1 MAPLPE
7 LVEKPTKATA
17 NKVRVGKGKPL
28 PYGCSQ
34 AAKGLNFSIL
44 APDSLVAWLVVE
56 VPSGQENTVTFPD
69 VQGSFLRFE
78 LQAPVNRT
86 GNTWHIQ
93 IVAPFSLEGL
103 RYGWHIDPE
112 VSYDNQPLLEQP
124 VLDPCARC
132 LTSGGVEVWNK
143 RGENIKY
150 APLSV
155 VPDFRALDCFDWQ
168 GVTSPGYALQ
178 DLIIYEAHVRSFTKN
193 KDSGVKAPGTF
204 LGFIEKIPHLLNL
217 GINCVELLPIF
228 EFDESQVP
236 WKHPKTGE
244 HLCQYWGYQTCSY
257 NTPMQRFAVGSTKN
271 PWAAI
276 VEFKTL
282 VRELHRNGIEVVLDV
297 VFNHTGEGAWG
308 VSNWNCLAKVA
319 VNHYYL
325 MSNGYHTNYTG
336 CGNTLHANNPNCTEW
351 IIDCLR
357 YWALDMHVDGFRF
370 DLASSLTRGSDGQCM
385 PEPPFIRRLVSDPCL
400 QHVKLIAEPWD
411 CAWPDGYLVGQFP
424 SGDGN
429 PRWAEW
435 NGKFRDA
442 VRGFIKGDPNMKG
455 EFATRVCGS
464 ADLYEP
470 DGRGPCHSINFITA
484 HDGFTL
490 RDLVSYN
497 KKHNHL
503 NNEESGED
511 NNISWN
517 CGEENDEGPS
527 KKKDIMKLRDQQM
540 RNMILALFLSAGTP
554 MVTSGDEYGRS
565 QGGNNNTWCQDEL
578 NWFSWADCAKESEG
592 LVRFFRLALG
602 LRKQHR
608 DLLERT
614 TFLTHETIQWNH
626 DDWES
631 DYNFISYILHRGGAE
646 TGEGSEGGEVAE
658 AASECGQAG
667 SSRDS
672 TAAATTTEKQR
683 TCALLVA
690 FNAGHVAHDCRLPAG
705 REWFRIVD
713 SSLPSPQDIC
723 ECDEDAQVI
732 TGESYVMSPY
742 SCIVLR
748 SFDDLAESQ
757 QYDTAL
763 LPGSRLQQLQSQLR
777 QVASQPFQAQ
787 LAEEDF
793 EEIHPSLR
801 GGPEPELM
809 SKLGQGGYHHHPVI
823 GA

>member
-1 MAPLPE
+1 MSEGHFQGGIPE
-7 LVEKPTKATA
+7 TNMGRAQKGDWNLYGKA
-17 NKVRVGKGKPL
+17 
-28 PYGCSQ
+28 GCR
-34 AAKGLNFSIL
+34 LR
-44 APDSLVAWLVVE
+44 P
-56 VPSGQENTVTFPD
+56 ENTVTFPD

-517 CGEENDEGPS
+517 CGEENDEGL
-527 KKKDIMKLRDQQM
+527 KGFDFLYCTGWM

-631 DYNFISYILHRGGAE
+631 DYNFISYILHRGGP
-646 TGEGSEGGEVAE
+646 TSCRSSSVWGV
-658 AASECGQAG
+658 CG
-667 SSRDS
+667 
-672 TAAATTTEKQR
+672 
-683 TCALLVA
+683 
-690 FNAGHVAHDCRLPAG
+690 P
-705 REWFRIVD
+705 
-713 SSLPSPQDIC
+713 
-723 ECDEDAQVI
+723 
-732 TGESYVMSPY
+732 
-742 SCIVLR
+742 
-748 SFDDLAESQ
+748 
-757 QYDTAL
+757 
-763 LPGSRLQQLQSQLR
+763 PG
-777 QVASQPFQAQ
+777 
-787 LAEEDF
+787 
-793 EEIHPSLR
+793 
-801 GGPEPELM
+801 
-809 SKLGQGGYHHHPVI
+809 
-823 GA
+823 

>member
-1 MAPLPE
+1 MPCAWPEMQDLLRRGLGYNCTIRLSQTALEPITLTRGTSSRLSLESIFQTTMGTPMSASASACRANLRSRYHADLKTVMNLSQKMEMAKFKSFWKESENAEVLKRAKGWQEKAVAQMNGMGASAGGVPPGTPQQMPMAEESPCSPASPAHLQVDCEFYKKKSEQLNKENESMRERLIALEQVVRKLQGQRSSSFGMRKWICALVAFVKVGASFAAGQKPHVVFEVRRASWTHQSKLLDQNETSMAPLPE

-34 AAKGLNFSIL
+34 AAKGP
-44 APDSLVAWLVVE
+44 AC
-56 VPSGQENTVTFPD
+56 ENTVTFPD

-193 KDSGVKAPGTF
+193 KDSG
-204 LGFIEKIPHLLNL
+204 EKIPHLLNL

-385 PEPPFIRRLVSDPCL
+385 PERFVCFLRL
-400 QHVKLIAEPWD
+400 WD
-411 CAWPDGYLVGQFP
+411 LKCYLVGQFP

-540 RNMILALFLSAGTP
+540 
-554 MVTSGDEYGRS
+554 
-565 QGGNNNTWCQDEL
+565 
-578 NWFSWADCAKESEG
+578 
-592 LVRFFRLALG
+592 LG
-602 LRKQHR
+602 
-608 DLLERT
+608 
-614 TFLTHETIQWNH
+614 
-626 DDWES
+626 
-631 DYNFISYILHRGGAE
+631 
-646 TGEGSEGGEVAE
+646 
-658 AASECGQAG
+658 
-667 SSRDS
+667 
-672 TAAATTTEKQR
+672 
-683 TCALLVA
+683 
-690 FNAGHVAHDCRLPAG
+690 
-705 REWFRIVD
+705 
-713 SSLPSPQDIC
+713 
-723 ECDEDAQVI
+723 
-732 TGESYVMSPY
+732 
-742 SCIVLR
+742 
-748 SFDDLAESQ
+748 
-757 QYDTAL
+757 
-763 LPGSRLQQLQSQLR
+763 
-777 QVASQPFQAQ
+777 
-787 LAEEDF
+787 
-793 EEIHPSLR
+793 
-801 GGPEPELM
+801 
-809 SKLGQGGYHHHPVI
+809 
-823 GA
+823 